1 MNLRRAFA
9 PGSFGQKVVRAIVYT
24 VIGVVILAAVTIT
37 TIP

>member
-9 PGSFGQKVVRAIVYT
+9 VGSKGQKVVQAVVYT
-24 VIGVVILAAVTIT
+24 IIGVVILAAVTIT